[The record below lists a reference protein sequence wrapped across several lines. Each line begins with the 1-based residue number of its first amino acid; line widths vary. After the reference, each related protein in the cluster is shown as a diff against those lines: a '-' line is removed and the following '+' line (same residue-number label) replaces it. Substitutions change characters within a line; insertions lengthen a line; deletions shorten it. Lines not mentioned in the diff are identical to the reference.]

1 VRPATI
7 VGSAKGRSMSALTIP
22 FPRKES
28 RTSTHAISVPATAL
42 IATTTSETTKVSFSE
57 ATAEG
62 LETARQ
68 KLSAPFSVDFQ
79 TTAASGSRTMNPRY
93 ADAKPRPSGIRPGAF
108 RAGSRSARA
117 LAAIRGHSQVLLDL
131 GHEAFLRVEELG
143 LDLTPAAEL
152 LDGKEG

>member
-1 VRPATI
+1 
-7 VGSAKGRSMSALTIP
+7 MSALTMP

-28 RTSTHAISVPATAL
+28 RTSTQAISVPATAL
-42 IATTTSETTKVSFSE
+42 IATTTSEATKVSFSE

-108 RAGSRSARA
+108 RAGNRSASA
-117 LAAIRGHSQVLLDL
+117 LAAIRGHPQVLLDL
-131 GHEAFLRVEELG
+131 GH
-143 LDLTPAAEL
+143 
-152 LDGKEG
+152 